1 MGGAE
6 GFCLFD
12 TPVGD
17 CALAWSGDAL
27 QAVQLPSPKS
37 AALRARMQRHF
48 PGTPEA
54 TPPPWVASIID
65 RIRAVMAGGPDDL
78 RDVPLALQRV
88 PDFHRRVYE
97 LARAIPPGQT
107 RTYGE
112 LAREL
117 GDPAAA
123 RAVGQ
128 ALGQNPFAP
137 VVPCH
142 RILAAGGASGGF
154 SAPGGTRTKL
164 RLLELER
171 ARFGPQP
178 GLFDEG

>member
-1 MGGAE
+1 MDEAA
-6 GFCLFD
+6 GFCLFA

-17 CALAWSGDAL
+17 CALAWDADAL
-27 QAVQLPSPKS
+27 QAVQLPSATA
-37 AALRARMQRHF
+37 AALRQRMQRLF
-48 PGTPEA
+48 PDLPEVPA
-54 TPPPWVASIID
+54 PVWVEAVIA
-65 RIRAVMAGGPDDL
+65 RIRAVMAGASDDL
-78 RDVPLALQRV
+78 RDVPLALDRL
-88 PDFHRRVYE
+88 PAFHRRVFE
-97 LARAIPPGQT
+97 LARVIPPGRT

-128 ALGQNPFAP
+128 ALGSNPFAP

-171 ARFGPQP
+171 ARFGAQP
-178 GLFDEG
+178 GLFDGG

>member
-1 MGGAE
+1 MAE
-6 GFCLFD
+6 AAGFCLFA

-17 CALAWSGDAL
+17 CALAWAGDTL
-27 QAVQLPSPKS
+27 QAVQLPSPTA
-37 AALRARMQRHF
+37 AALRQRMQRLF
-48 PGTPEA
+48 PDAPEA
-54 TPPPWVASIID
+54 PAPPWVKAVID
-65 RIRAVMAGGPDDL
+65 RIRAVMAGAPDDL
-78 RDVPLALQRV
+78 RDVPLALDRV
-88 PDFHRRVYE
+88 PAFHRRVFD

-112 LAREL
+112 LARDL

-128 ALGQNPFAP
+128 ALGSNPFAP

-142 RILAAGGASGGF
+142 RILASGGASGGF

-171 ARFGPQP
+171 ARFGGQP
-178 GLFDEG
+178 GLFDAP

>member
-6 GFCLFD
+6 GFCLFE

-17 CALAWSGDAL
+17 CALAWSGDVL
-27 QAVQLPSPKS
+27 QAVQLPSPTS
-37 AALRARMQRHF
+37 GALRARMQRHF
-48 PGTPEA
+48 PATPESTA
-54 TPPPWVASIID
+54 PPWVASIID
-65 RIRAVMAGGPDDL
+65 RIRAVMAGAPDDL

-171 ARFGPQP
+171 ARFGSQP